1 MECWNIGIKTKA
13 LPNTPLLHHSIISLF
28 PYSIL
33 SSFQHFIDIFDE
45 HVMLMEY
52 SRFDSDDSSPM
63 IGNKI
68 GHRLDPALNAIY
80 RRIAGNRGDPNLLT
94 LLGFL
99 ATIGA
104 SALIVAD
111 LWITAGFAIILSGVL
126 DLFDGAVA
134 RNLDKVTPFGGF
146 LDSVLDR
153 YSDSFILLALIIFYL
168 RKGNGQLVIL
178 TSFASIGTTLIS
190 YARAR
195 AEAARI
201 ECTVGLMERAER
213 IILLSAGFLFNI
225 MEPILWILAIFTHVT
240 VVQRVYYVWKKS
252 RTT

>member
-1 MECWNIGIKTKA
+1 MLIERPFRDFGR
-13 LPNTPLLHHSIISLF
+13 SSL
-28 PYSIL
+28 
-33 SSFQHFIDIFDE
+33 
-45 HVMLMEY
+45 
-52 SRFDSDDSSPM
+52 M

-68 GHRLDPALNAIY
+68 GHRLDPALNAFY
-80 RRIAGNRGDPNLLT
+80 RRIAGNRGNPNLLT

-99 ATIGA
+99 ATVGA

-111 LWITAGFAIILSGVL
+111 LWVTAGFAIILSGFL
-126 DLFDGAVA
+126 DLLDGAVA

-146 LDSVLDR
+146 FDSVLDR
-153 YSDSFILLALIIFYL
+153 YSDCFILLGLIIFYIE
-168 RKGNGQLVIL
+168 RGNGSLAIL
-178 TSFASIGTTLIS
+178 TSFVSIGTTLIS

-195 AEAARI
+195 AEAARM

-240 VVQRVYYVWKKS
+240 VLQRIYYVWKKS
-252 RTT
+252 RAL

>member
-1 MECWNIGIKTKA
+1 LDL
-13 LPNTPLLHHSIISLF
+13 LPIIPLSHHSVFPLF
-28 PYSIL
+28 L
-33 SSFQHFIDIFDE
+33 THDFQHFIDIFDE
-45 HVMLMEY
+45 HVILIEHSFLDLDY
-52 SRFDSDDSSPM
+52 SSPM
-63 IGNKI
+63 LGNKI

-104 SALIVAD
+104 SALIVSD
-111 LWITAGFAIILSGVL
+111 LWVTAGFAIILSGVL

-240 VVQRVYYVWKKS
+240 VLQRIYYVWKKS

>member
-1 MECWNIGIKTKA
+1 MLVE
-13 LPNTPLLHHSIISLF
+13 HSFLG
-28 PYSIL
+28 
-33 SSFQHFIDIFDE
+33 
-45 HVMLMEY
+45 
-52 SRFDSDDSSPM
+52 SDCSPPM

-68 GHRLDPALNAIY
+68 GHRLDPPLNAVY

-99 ATIGA
+99 TTIGA

-111 LWITAGFAIILSGVL
+111 LWVAAGFAIILSGFL
-126 DLFDGAVA
+126 DMLDGAVA

-146 LDSVLDR
+146 FDSVLDR

-168 RKGNGQLVIL
+168 KRGNGELVIL

-240 VVQRVYYVWKKS
+240 VVQRVYYVWKKC